1 LKTTGISSSQDELYQ
16 KYNLNEGLSRFTV
29 QMAIMHIAIESFVPV
44 SRFYNK
50 LLEIDFGK
58 NKISRTG

>member
-1 LKTTGISSSQDELYQ
+1 LKTTGISTYQDELFQ
-16 KYNLNEGLSRFTV
+16 KYNLNEGLSRLTV

-50 LLEIDFGK
+50 LLEIDFDK
-58 NKISRTG
+58 KKMSQT